1 MRPDPDFAR
10 HIPQA
15 MNPQMDHEPVNT
27 SSSALNQGRGHRR
40 LYDRPQ
46 RRVGHN
52 APPGGPVY
60 VFLTRLVTW
69 AAVVIIAWYAL
80 SALAMIIGTT
90 DALPVVGGALV
101 DLINALRAK

>member
-1 MRPDPDFAR
+1 M
-10 HIPQA
+10 
-15 MNPQMDHEPVNT
+15 
-27 SSSALNQGRGHRR
+27 
-40 LYDRPQ
+40 
-46 RRVGHN
+46 
-52 APPGGPVY
+52 Y